1 MADAIND
8 LIKKMNAKLNVT
20 SVAIT
25 HDMKSAF
32 KIADTIA
39 MLYNGV
45 IIEKGSPDSIKNSQ
59 NPIIRQF
66 VEGRAEGPIVIE
78 GIEA

>member
-1 MADAIND
+1 M
-8 LIKKMNAKLNVT
+8 T

-25 HDMKSAF
+25 HDMRSAN

-45 IIEKGSPDSIKNSQ
+45 IIEQGSPEEIKNTA
-59 NPIIRQF
+59 NPVVRQF
-66 VEGRAEGPIVIE
+66 IEGSAVGPITLE
-78 GIEA
+78 GIAR

>member
-1 MADAIND
+1 MREE
-8 LIKKMNAKLNVT
+8 LKVT

-25 HDMKSAF
+25 HDMKSAY

-45 IIEKGSPDSIKNSQ
+45 IISSGDPEEIQ
-59 NPIIRQF
+59 NTSDAVVRQF
-66 VEGRAEGPIVIE
+66 IEGRAYGPIVVE
-78 GIEA
+78 GIG